1 MQQVETINE
10 MRHVVADARTKGQSI
25 ALVPTM
31 GALHEGHLTLVDEAR
46 RVADTVVMS
55 VFVIGNPL
63 RAAESYRQ
71 GGLRQLLTGGCDKLC
86 GDADKLPRLV
96 LRNNVYL
103 VTHRPASQFPGSG

>member
-55 VFVIGNPL
+55 VFVNPL
-63 RAAESYRQ
+63 QFGPTEDFGRY
-71 GGLRQLLTGGCDKLC
+71 
-86 GDADKLPRLV
+86 PRTLDRKSV
-96 LRNNVYL
+96 V
-103 VTHRPASQFPGSG
+103 